1 MLTYQVQVTPL
12 FAKLTM
18 KKTPA
23 LFGQICSDD
32 KASTKLNK
40 KFMILQVGCNDFSTK
55 CHTTPRLLLPTAHSL
70 KKEHVKN
77 STDLSNFKPMLF

>member
-1 MLTYQVQVTPL
+1 MQMLTYQVQVTPL

-18 KKTPA
+18 KKTP
-23 LFGQICSDD
+23 